1 MKVCVL
7 SKKGILECTAK
18 VLLEALLDFEEV
30 PLDEAEIVF
39 NFSKNN
45 SGKGKYVNVFKE
57 SNPSTFLARV
67 IEEACSCC
75 EVNSRVDNLK
85 YFAQCFS
92 ETESSSFISGLT
104 LDYMSK
110 VNEIDDKKLLDFAKD
125 NVNLNSEVDKFL
137 GPKIHLYANNSKLD
151 SYYKWLLYKFKN
163 LRLHCK
169 SKGFKYFF
177 TSSEVVSFYR
187 SLASK
192 MKCILEMLDAIQ
204 IDEYERYNSNL
215 GRSEFIHV
223 FEVKTVNR
231 AFNEVLLN
239 CLDGETNI
247 VCAQASTM
255 ALCSRFDSDYNVV
268 HTTITNKQRLK
279 RLVESI
285 EPLIL

>member
-18 VLLEALLDFEEV
+18 VLLNALLDFEDVSLE
-30 PLDEAEIVF
+30 EAEIIF
-39 NFSKNN
+39 NFNKNN
-45 SGKGKYVNVFKE
+45 SGKGEYVNVFKE

-67 IEEACSCC
+67 IEAACSYC
-75 EVNSRVDNLK
+75 EVNSGVDNLK
-85 YFAQCFS
+85 FFAQCFS

-104 LDYMSK
+104 LEYISK
-110 VNEIDDKKLLDFAKD
+110 INEIDDRKLLNFAKD

-137 GPKIHLYANNSKLD
+137 GPKIHLYVNNSKLD

-163 LRLHCK
+163 LKLHCK
-169 SKGFKYFF
+169 TKGFKYFF

-187 SLASK
+187 SLVSK
-192 MKCILEMLDAIQ
+192 MKVILEMLNTIQ

-215 GRSEFIHV
+215 GCSEFIHV
-223 FEVKTVNR
+223 YEVKTINR
-231 AFNEVLLN
+231 ALNEVLLN

-247 VCAQASTM
+247 VCAQASNM
-255 ALCSRFDSDYNVV
+255 ALCSRFDSEYNVV

>member
-7 SKKGILECTAK
+7 GKKGILECTAK

-30 PLDEAEIVF
+30 PLNEAEIVF

-45 SGKGKYVNVFKE
+45 SDKGKYINVFKE
-57 SNPSTFLARV
+57 SDTSTFLARV

-75 EVNSRVDNLK
+75 EVNSGVDNLK
-85 YFAQCFS
+85 FFAQCFS

-104 LDYMSK
+104 LEYMSQ
-110 VNEIDDKKLLDFAKD
+110 VNEIDDQKLLDFAKD
-125 NVNLNSEVDKFL
+125 NVNLNSEVDRFL
-137 GPKIHLYANNSKLD
+137 GPKIHLYANNAKLD

-177 TSSEVVSFYR
+177 TPSEVISFYR

-192 MKCILEMLDAIQ
+192 MKCILEMLDTIQ
-204 IDEYERYNSNL
+204 IDAYERFNSNL
-215 GRSEFIHV
+215 GCSEFIHV

-231 AFNEVLLN
+231 AFNEVILN

-247 VCAQASTM
+247 VCAQAGNK
-255 ALCSRFDSDYNVV
+255 ALCSRFDSDCNVV